1 MTKAMAFAATGM
13 TPSKVSS
20 TTIFQVS
27 SVSKAISATVAAIA
41 MTKNHSFD
49 WDTSVG
55 KAWDR
60 FRPNLDNVSGDATIG
75 DSSFLAPAC
84 VRRRAASSRIS
95 VQRKQ
100 IVVPRLIGRLVLI
113 WGFPLSLWLPTD
125 AGFER

>member
-1 MTKAMAFAATGM
+1 MAFAATGM

-41 MTKNHSFD
+41 MTKDHSFD

-60 FRPNLDNVSGDATIG
+60 FRPNLDYVSGDATIG

-95 VQRKQ
+95 APSQADR
-100 IVVPRLIGRLVLI
+100 RAAADRSARADLG
-113 WGFPLSLWLPTD
+113 LSAVAVAAD
-125 AGFER
+125 RRRVRAIE